1 MFNTRTELTPEQR
14 LQKAAIAILAHP
26 AYTAMNGVFMIGAKR
41 IEPDP
46 RKCPTAYT
54 NGKDEV
60 YGAEFV
66 AQCSD
71 ANVRF
76 LMIHECEH
84 KMRRDLWVNR
94 HLQEIDPR
102 LANMAMDYVINL
114 GIVERHRTDGF
125 AKMDGPLS
133 IGCYSDKY
141 KGWTTVQV
149 FNDLR
154 ENGPPNGGGSGNG
167 PPNGGGS
174 GNGQGSLDEHG
185 WGDAQEMTEEEAKAL
200 EKEIME
206 AVRQGAIAAGKL
218 GHDLD
223 RTIKDMLH
231 PPVDWREALRE
242 FITDTCAGNDYST
255 YRKPHR
261 RYLAQNIYMPSG
273 ASDKVGRILCAGD
286 MSGSIGNREQA
297 MILGCIADMADT
309 VKPEGLDMIYWHTAV
324 SRHEAYEP
332 EDVGKFA
339 TSTKP
344 TGTGGTDVRCVPAY
358 MDERGLKPQCAIVI
372 TDGYL
377 YGGWGEWP
385 CPVLWVIFDN
395 PNAAPTTGAVVH
407 IDSKHL

>member
-1 MFNTRTELTPEQR
+1 MFNSAISLTPEQR

-26 AYTAMNGVFMIGAKR
+26 AYTAMNGVFMIGSKR
-41 IEPDP
+41 IEHDP
-46 RKCPTAYT
+46 IKCPTAYT
-54 NGKDEV
+54 NGRDEV

-94 HLQEIDPR
+94 HLQEIDPK
-102 LANMAMDYVINL
+102 LANMAMDYVINA
-114 GIVERHRTDGF
+114 GIVERHGKDGF

-133 IGCYSDKY
+133 LGCYDLKY
-141 KGWTTVQV
+141 RGWTTTQV

-154 ENGPPNGGGSGNG
+154 ENGPPNGGGSGS
-167 PPNGGGS
+167 GS
-174 GNGQGSLDEHG
+174 GQGSLDEHG
-185 WGDAQEMTEEEAKAL
+185 WDDAKEIDAEDAKAL
-200 EKEIME
+200 EQEIME

-218 GHDLD
+218 GHDVD
-223 RTIKDMLH
+223 RSIQDMLH

-261 RYLAQNIYMPSG
+261 RYLAQNLYMPSG

-286 MSGSIGNREQA
+286 MSGSIGRREQA
-297 MILGCIADMADT
+297 LILGCIADMADT
-309 VKPEGLDMIYWHTAV
+309 VKPEGLDMIYWHTEV

-332 EDVGKFA
+332 EDVGRFA
-339 TSTKP
+339 NSTKP
-344 TGTGGTDVRCVPAY
+344 TGSGGTDVRCVPAY
-358 MDERGLKPQCAIVI
+358 IEEHGLKPQCAIVI

-377 YGGWGEWP
+377 FGGWGEWP

-395 PNAAPTTGAVVH
+395 AGATPDVGSVVH
-407 IDSKHL
+407 INTQHM